1 MWYNNINKYRCQE
14 LATSS
19 GGKQFYKKF
28 SHVVSMLL
36 LFYFKIEVNI
46 TLEVLPM
53 IIESLLIMV
62 TVSGN
67 DIY

>member
-1 MWYNNINKYRCQE
+1 M
-14 LATSS
+14 
-19 GGKQFYKKF
+19 
-28 SHVVSMLL
+28 VSMLL

-67 DIY
+67 DIYQKYLIVIFD